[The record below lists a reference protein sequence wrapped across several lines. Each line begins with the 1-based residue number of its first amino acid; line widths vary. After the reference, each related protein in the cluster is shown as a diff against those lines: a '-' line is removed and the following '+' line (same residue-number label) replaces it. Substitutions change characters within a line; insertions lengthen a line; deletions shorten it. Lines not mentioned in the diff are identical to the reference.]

1 MPHRILHVVR
11 SLDRYTRA
19 SDLLALATALPTG
32 EFEQTILVLDGR
44 EPLKRVAARAGI
56 EVVCVDQ
63 RWSLDPTALARLA
76 GEIRKRPPHVVHTW
90 DDASRHYVTA
100 VAGNSAWRML
110 SEWSPKERRGFRLFG
125 SKSRRG
131 RPDRWVVASDEE
143 QRTASRRIE
152 LDTISVIPPGV
163 PTDTASCLSRDELW
177 SKLNL
182 PEGARL
188 VGTAC
193 PLTATS
199 GVKELIWAADMVR
212 VLHPKLRYLIA
223 GDGPQR
229 ANLERFGRTAA
240 VPENIVFL
248 GDVADWADIVPHLEV
263 YWQGTEPG
271 KQSTT
276 EPLQAMAA
284 GVSVIASNTPQ
295 HAEWIADGTN
305 GYLVPFDARSERT
318 RVTDQFF
325 TDPAHRET
333 MSLAA
338 KQTIAER
345 FSLAARTEAF
355 AKLYRE
361 LAS

>member
-1 MPHRILHVVR
+1 MI
-11 SLDRYTRA
+11 
-19 SDLLALATALPTG
+19 ALAAALPAG
-32 EFEQTILVLDGR
+32 EFEQTIVVLEGR
-44 EPLKRVAARAGI
+44 GSLKSVAARVGF

-63 RWSLDPTALARLA
+63 RWSLDPTALARLS
-76 GEIRKRPPHVVHTW
+76 GELRKRVPHVVHTW
-90 DDASRHYVTA
+90 DDSSRQYVTC
-100 VAGNSAWRML
+100 VAGGGEWRMI
-110 SEWSPKERRGFRLFG
+110 SEWSPKERRGIRLFG
-125 SKSRRG
+125 SKSRCG
-131 RPDRWVVASDEE
+131 RPDRWVVASAADKLA
-143 QRTASRRIE
+143 ASRRIE
-152 LDTISVIPPGV
+152 LDTISVIAPGV
-163 PTDTASCLSRDELW
+163 PVDAASRLSRDELW
-177 SKLNL
+177 TKLNL

-193 PLTATS
+193 SLTATS

-248 GDVADWADIVPHLEV
+248 GDIADWADILPHLEV

-271 KQSTT
+271 KLSTT
-276 EPLQAMAA
+276 EPLQAMAV
-284 GVSVIASNTPQ
+284 GVPVVASNTPQ
-295 HAEWIADGTN
+295 HAEWIADGAN
-305 GYLVPFDARSERT
+305 GYLVPFDGRSERT

-325 TDPAHRET
+325 TDTAHHET

-345 FSLAARTEAF
+345 FSLAARVEAF
-355 AKLYRE
+355 AKLYQE